1 MSRGIYT
8 SPKQTVVTVGT
19 GSTLVISANTGCQTR
34 LFENDSDEVIYL
46 TFNVAAA
53 LNSGIRLNAAGGSYE
68 MSEKF
73 GNLYQGVVN
82 AICTTGGKKLLV
94 TEGS

>member
-8 SPKQTVVTVGT
+8 SPKHTAVTVGL
-19 GSTLVISANTGCQTR
+19 STTVAIAANAACQTR
-34 LFENDSDEVIYL
+34 LFVNDSDEAMYL
-46 TFNVAAA
+46 AFNTPAV
-53 LNSGIRLNAAGGSYE
+53 LNTGIRLNAAGGSYE

-73 GNLYQGVVN
+73 GNLYQGSVN
-82 AICTTGGKKLLV
+82 VICTSGGKTLLV

>member
-8 SPKQTVVTVGT
+8 SPKHTAVTVGT
-19 GSTLVISANTGCQTR
+19 GTTLALAANTGCQTR
-34 LFENDSDEVIYL
+34 VFVNDSDEAIYL
-46 TFNVAAA
+46 SFNASAV
-53 LNSGIRLNAAGGSYE
+53 LNAGIRLNANGGSYE
-68 MSEKF
+68 MAEKF

-82 AICTTGGKKLLV
+82 AISTSGSKKLLV

>member
-8 SPKQTVVTVGT
+8 SPKHTAVTVGLAT
-19 GSTLVISANTGCQTR
+19 TVAVAANSGCQTR
-34 LFENDSDEVIYL
+34 LFVNDSDEVIYL
-46 TFNVAAA
+46 SFNATAA
-53 LNSGIRLNAAGGSYE
+53 LNTGIRLNQAGGSYE

-82 AICTTGGKKLLV
+82 AICTSGGKTLLV

>member
-8 SPKQTVVTVGT
+8 SPKHTVVTVGT
-19 GSTLVISANTGCQTR
+19 GTTVALAANTGCQSR
-34 LFENDSDEVIYL
+34 LFVNDSDEAIYL
-46 TFNVAAA
+46 SFNTSAA
-53 LNSGIRLNAAGGSYE
+53 LNSGIRLNAAGGSFE

-73 GNLYQGVVN
+73 GNLYQGNVN
-82 AICTTGGKKLLV
+82 AISTTGGKKLLV